1 MLPIFDQFPPIDLP
15 FVALLSIILVAGMA
29 RGLSGFG
36 TGMIVAPVAGAIY
49 GPKVAVALIVLIDTL
64 PIIPVTIPALRIAR
78 WREVLPI
85 ALGLFAL
92 FPAGVWI
99 LVNSDETVLR
109 WGICAII
116 LCCVAMLWA
125 RWTWRGPR
133 NIATSIGVG
142 GVAGLMSGIAAL
154 PGPPVVAYWM
164 TAGLPAALVRAN
176 MLVLFFI
183 GEFVSIGNL
192 WIAGL
197 FEREVVMRAL
207 VAAPVYFIGLTA
219 GSLAFSAGGER
230 LYRIAT
236 FVLILLAAILSM
248 PLFDGLFAAVDAR

>member
-15 FVALLSIILVAGMA
+15 FVALLSIILVAGVA

-49 GPKVAVALIVLIDTL
+49 GPTVAVALIVLIDTL
-64 PIIPVTIPALRIAR
+64 PIIPVTVPALRIAR

-142 GVAGLMSGIAAL
+142 GVAGLMSGVAAL

-248 PLFDGLFAAVDAR
+248 PLFDGLFAAVDAQ